1 MNNGEAKWYCIW
13 RLNGDGTKA
22 SSSPLYNSIV
32 RKEAEARLKELEL
45 NFPESRYVLEE
56 LQIFHG

>member
-1 MNNGEAKWYCIW
+1 MSDGEPKWYCIW

-22 SSSPLYNSIV
+22 SLSPVYSSIV
-32 RKEAEARLKELEL
+32 RKEAESRLNDLKL